1 MQMMTAVSKVTQASI
16 PPLIFSSLRCKRDAS
31 AVCIR
36 YSIIGYLVFN
46 VLPFLHFIT
55 CIEFLFYVYL
65 PVTFCFIGVTL
76 GQGAFGK
83 VMRAEAI
90 GLRES
95 EESTVVA
102 VKMVKGKEQKSV
114 FLMEFFPGLF
124 RTWSSDKIQTEL
136 RRKFRKNSR
145 ISLQ

>member
-1 MQMMTAVSKVTQASI
+1 M
-16 PPLIFSSLRCKRDAS
+16 FWSL
-31 AVCIR
+31 
-36 YSIIGYLVFN
+36 G
-46 VLPFLHFIT
+46 FIT
-55 CIEFLFYVYL
+55 CIEFLLHVYL
-65 PVTFCFIGVTL
+65 TFCFIDVIL

-95 EESTVVA
+95 EDSTIVA

-114 FLMEFFPGLF
+114 FMDFFPGLCREPGLQKNTN
-124 RTWSSDKIQTEL
+124 RTLEKI
-136 RRKFRKNSR
+136 KKISR